1 MRNSKL
7 AASALLWRAG
17 PALDA
22 SVAALLEAGGDPRA
36 SQGGPAPLH
45 PASAQ

>member
-1 MRNSKL
+1 M

-17 PALDA
+17 AALDA

-36 SQGGPAPLH
+36 STPPPLSSL
-45 PASAQ
+45 ASPP